1 MMNKF
6 DKKFGF
12 VVFFV
17 VKDFFAAACCRQTIH
32 DLKASRYF

>member
-1 MMNKF
+1 MNKS

-12 VVFFV
+12 VVVFV
-17 VKDFFAAACCRQTIH
+17 VKDFFLQLVVGKTIH